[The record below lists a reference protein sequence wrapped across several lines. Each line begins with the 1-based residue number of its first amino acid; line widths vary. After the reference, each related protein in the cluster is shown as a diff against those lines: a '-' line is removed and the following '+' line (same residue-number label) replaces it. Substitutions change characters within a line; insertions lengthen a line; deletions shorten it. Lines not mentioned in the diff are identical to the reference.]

1 MKGYLKV
8 CVGVLAFCMIIL
20 ITGCADDPNWG
31 TGIGGMPLNPD
42 GGASVPTGETPPG
55 SGAVDYVPQTHY

>member
-1 MKGYLKV
+1 M
-8 CVGVLAFCMIIL
+8 MIF
-20 ITGCADDPNWG
+20 ITGCAEDPNWG

-42 GGASVPTGETPPG
+42 GAASVPTGESPPG